1 MFNCCYKSP
10 KNDSIIP
17 SDTDIDT
24 SDKEIDKLVDSTIY
38 KLLCHK
44 IRNYIELSEPE
55 IEAIFELSYDNKI
68 KIIKLF
74 YECIKHILSYSFDT

>member
-17 SDTDIDT
+17 SDKDIDT
-24 SDKEIDKLVDSTIY
+24 LVDSTIY

-55 IEAIFELSYDNKI
+55 IEAIFELSYENKI

-74 YECIKHILSYSFDT
+74 YECIKHLLSYSFDT